1 MRGLVGLR
9 VVAHADARVEE
20 DAARAGERVV
30 GVDEAAFGALEVV
43 FGEGVGDGAEAQFG
57 GGCKGFSRHDHY
69 DGRISK
75 FIEKG
80 GGMMGYDEPMPFQQ
94 LVTGTASM

>member
-30 GVDEAAFGALEVV
+30 GVDEAALGALEVV
-43 FGEGVGDGAEAQFG
+43 CGEGVGDGAEAQFG
-57 GGCKGFSRHDHY
+57 G
-69 DGRISK
+69 
-75 FIEKG
+75 
-80 GGMMGYDEPMPFQQ
+80 
-94 LVTGTASM
+94 